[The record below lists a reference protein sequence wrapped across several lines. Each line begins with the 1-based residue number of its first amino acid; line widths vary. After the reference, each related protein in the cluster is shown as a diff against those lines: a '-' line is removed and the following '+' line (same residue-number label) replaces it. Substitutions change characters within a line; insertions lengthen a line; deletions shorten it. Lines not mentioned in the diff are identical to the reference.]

1 MIKVSNLILEPN
13 FNNDKIK
20 QKIAS
25 ALKINVSEILDFII
39 LNSSIDA
46 RRKPKIFYV
55 LTCGVTLFNERNF
68 SDKKFEYNI
77 IGVKYNKVDFNLS
90 NSPVVVGFGPSGM
103 FCALALSE
111 MGLKPI
117 VIEQGANLM
126 LIAMFNLAKAEQEHL
141 AMENLTPMLIIHIV

>member
-39 LNSSIDA
+39 LKSSIDA

-55 LTCGVTLFNERNF
+55 LTNETLAIK
-68 SDKKFEYNI
+68 SLNI
-77 IGVKYNKVDFNLS
+77 I
-90 NSPVVVGFGPSGM
+90 
-103 FCALALSE
+103 
-111 MGLKPI
+111 
-117 VIEQGANLM
+117 
-126 LIAMFNLAKAEQEHL
+126 
-141 AMENLTPMLIIHIV
+141 

>member
-39 LNSSIDA
+39 LKSSIDA

-55 LTCGVTLFNERNF
+55 
-68 SDKKFEYNI
+68 
-77 IGVKYNKVDFNLS
+77 
-90 NSPVVVGFGPSGM
+90 
-103 FCALALSE
+103 
-111 MGLKPI
+111 
-117 VIEQGANLM
+117 
-126 LIAMFNLAKAEQEHL
+126 
-141 AMENLTPMLIIHIV
+141 